1 MAWIWIL
8 LSVIVFVYLL
18 QQLKKKKNQNKNI
31 PPGPIGIPILGHLH
45 LLGKNPHQNLHR
57 LARKYGPIMGLR
69 LGFVPAVVVSS
80 PAAAELVLK
89 THDLVFASRPKSA
102 AAEYMSYEQKNIVF
116 GPYGPYWRDMRK
128 LCTLELLSSLRI
140 SQFRAVRAAELRL
153 MVDSLKQAA
162 ELGEIVD
169 LSARVSGVNGDM
181 NCLMVFGRKYADKEF
196 DEKGFKA
203 VFMEAMEITAK
214 FNLADYFPYVGVLDL
229 QGMNPRM
236 KELSKIFDGFL
247 EKIIDEHLQE
257 KPEKKE
263 IKDFVDTM
271 MAIMESGDAGF
282 EFDRRHVKAV
292 LLDLLIAGM
301 DTSATAVEWAIS
313 ELIRHPRVMKKLQKE
328 LESTVGIDRTVE
340 ESHLDKLEYLDLVV
354 KETLRLH
361 PVAPLLIPHES
372 MEDCTIDG
380 YHIPKKSRAIVNVWA
395 IGRDP
400 SVWAHPE
407 TFSPERFSGSDIDL
421 RGRDFQLLPFGSG
434 RRSCPALQ
442 LGVVLVKLVLAQLVH
457 CFDWELPNGML
468 PSDLDMSEHF
478 GLVTSRA
485 EHIMAIPK
493 YRLTA

>member
-8 LSVIVFVYLL
+8 LSVIMFVYLL
-18 QQLKKKKNQNKNI
+18 QQLKKKKKNI
-31 PPGPIGIPILGHLH
+31 PPGPIGILILGHLH
-45 LLGKNPHQNLHR
+45 LLGKNPPHNLHR
-57 LARKYGPIMGLR
+57 LARKHGPIMGLR

-102 AAEYMSYEQKNIVF
+102 AAEYMSYEQKNIIF

-140 SQFRAVRAAELRL
+140 SQFQAMRAAEVRL
-153 MVDSLKQAA
+153 MVDSLKVAA

-181 NCLMVFGRKYADKEF
+181 NCLMIFGRKYADEDF

-203 VFMEAMEITAK
+203 VFMEVVEITGK
-214 FNLADYFPYVGVLDL
+214 FNLADYFPYIGVLDL
-229 QGMNPRM
+229 QGMNRRM

-257 KPEKKE
+257 KQEKKE
-263 IKDFVDTM
+263 TKDFVDTM
-271 MAIMESGDAGF
+271 MAVMESGEAGF

-301 DTSATAVEWAIS
+301 DTSSTVVEWAIS
-313 ELIRHPRVMKKLQKE
+313 ELIRHPRVMKKLQNE
-328 LESTVGIDRTVE
+328 LESTVGIDRIVE
-340 ESHLDKLEYLDLVV
+340 ESHLNKLEYLDSVV

-361 PVAPLLIPHES
+361 PVVPLLVPHES

-380 YHIPKKSRAIVNVWA
+380 YHIPKKSRAIVNMWA

-421 RGRDFQLLPFGSG
+421 RGRDFQLVPFGSG
-434 RRSCPALQ
+434 RRTCPALQ
-442 LGVVLVKLVLAQLVH
+442 LGVVLVKIVLAQLVH
-457 CFDWELPNGML
+457 CFDWELPNGVQ
-468 PSDLDMSEHF
+468 PCDLDMSEHF

-485 EHIMAIPK
+485 EPIMAIPK
-493 YRLTA
+493 YRLTS